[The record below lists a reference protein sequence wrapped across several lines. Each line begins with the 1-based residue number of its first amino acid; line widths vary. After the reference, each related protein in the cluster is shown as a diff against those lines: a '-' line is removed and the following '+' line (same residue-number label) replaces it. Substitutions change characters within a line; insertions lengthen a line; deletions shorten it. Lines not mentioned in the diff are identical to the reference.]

1 MRNSWPFLFISLLT
15 LIFLGGCAS
24 FFQRPD
30 PPRISLASI
39 RPVDIG
45 LFEQRYRLR
54 LRVQNPNPSDLL
66 IKGMDYTLYL
76 NEQQF
81 AHGVSPE
88 SATVP
93 AYGEQI
99 VEVDVV
105 SNLARLF
112 DQFSELG
119 RQRSL
124 NYRLVGGIRLA
135 DMAARIPFEYQGEI
149 SFAPKDGGAP
159 DRWQPS
165 SKSEIL

>member
-1 MRNSWPFLFISLLT
+1 MRNIRQLLFMGPLLLT
-15 LIFLGGCAS
+15 LLGGCS
-24 FFQRPD
+24 SLFQRPE
-30 PPRISLASI
+30 PPQISLASI

-54 LRVQNPNPSDLL
+54 LRVQNPNPFALR
-66 IKGMDYTLYL
+66 IQGMDYSLYL

-81 AHGVSPE
+81 AQGVSPA

-93 AYGEQI
+93 AYGEQL

-112 DQFSELG
+112 DQFSEFG
-119 RQRSL
+119 RQRGLS
-124 NYRLVGGIRLA
+124 YRLVGGIRLA
-135 DMAARIPFEYQGEI
+135 NVAARIPFEYQGEI
-149 SFAPKDGGAP
+149 SLAPKDAGPP

-165 SKSEIL
+165 SKSETL